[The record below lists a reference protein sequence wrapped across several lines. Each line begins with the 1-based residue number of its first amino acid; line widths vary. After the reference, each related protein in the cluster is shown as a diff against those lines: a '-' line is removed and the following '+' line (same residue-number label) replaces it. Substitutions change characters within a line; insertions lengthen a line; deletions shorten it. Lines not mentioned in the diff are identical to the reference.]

1 MDVRNL
7 KVDVQSVIRRDNI
20 IVVRVHNYDVIVRLI
35 GPTLSVAERGD
46 LLLDLEMDLRKRV
59 NPNMQ
64 VFLEP
69 KGDLNKLRTKL
80 RGIKV

>member
-1 MDVRNL
+1 MSIRNL
-7 KVDVQSVIRRDNI
+7 KVDLQSVVHRDNI
-20 IVVRVHNYDVIVRLI
+20 IIVSVHNHAVIVRLI

-59 NPNMQ
+59 HPNMQ

-80 RGIKV
+80 RGVKV